1 MNARRAVMLNNNINN
16 QEEMRKKLIFKLLPI
31 VKKQGIS
38 PLRTDDIARYM
49 DISKATMY
57 KYFSSK
63 DEIIQ
68 YIVKVYAEYIT
79 SIDQTIFEETVPFG
93 ERFQKT
99 FEQSLLIAF
108 YISDIFILDLRNSAP
123 VLYEQIIQAK
133 NERNNKLKKFYE
145 EYIKKEVFNNINPAL
160 ILIQDDVLLRKL
172 FEPTILIQNNM
183 TLYQALFDYYIL
195 KKQQVIHHKYK
206 EEIDDSKMESTIQ
219 YIVQKVSNYI

>member
-1 MNARRAVMLNNNINN
+1 MLNNNIDN
-16 QEEMRKKLIFKLLPI
+16 QAEMRKKLIFKLLPI

-79 SIDQTIFEETVPFG
+79 SIDQTIFEESVPFG

-99 FEQSLLIAF
+99 FEQSLLIAI
-108 YISDIFILDLRNSAP
+108 YISDTFILDLKHSAP
-123 VLYEQIIQAK
+123 VLYEQIIQAQ

-145 EYIKKEVFNNINPAL
+145 EHINKEVFNKINPAL

-206 EEIDDSKMESTIQ
+206 DEIDDSKMVSTIQ
-219 YIVQKVSNYI
+219 YIVQKVSSYI

>member
-1 MNARRAVMLNNNINN
+1 MLNNSIDN
-16 QEEMRKKLIFKLLPI
+16 QVEMRKKLIFKLLPI

-63 DEIIQ
+63 EEIIK
-68 YIVKVYAEYIT
+68 YIVNIYAEYIT

-108 YISDIFILDLRNSAP
+108 YISDTFLLDLKHNAP
-123 VLYEQIIQAK
+123 VLYEQIIQAQ

-145 EYIKKEVFNNINPAL
+145 EHIEKEVFNAVNPAL

-183 TLYQALFDYYIL
+183 TLYQALFDYYVL
-195 KKQQVIHHKYK
+195 KKHQVIHHEYRSNV
-206 EEIDDSKMESTIQ
+206 DDEKMKATIQ

>member
-1 MNARRAVMLNNNINN
+1 MLNHNADN
-16 QEEMRKKLIFKLLPI
+16 QVEMKKKLIYKLLPI

-68 YIVKVYAEYIT
+68 YIVQIYAEYIT

-99 FEQSLLIAF
+99 FEQSLLISF
-108 YISDIFILDLRNSAP
+108 YISESFLSDLKNNSL
-123 VLYEQIIQAK
+123 VLYEQIIQAQ

-145 EYIKKEVFNNINPAL
+145 EHIKKEVFNAINPAL
-160 ILIQDDVLLRKL
+160 ILIQDDILLRKL
-172 FEPTILIQNNM
+172 FEPVILIQNNM

-195 KKQQVIHHKYK
+195 KKHQIIHYQYR
-206 EEIDDSKMESTIQ
+206 DDVDDTKMESTLQ
-219 YIVQKVSNYI
+219 YIVQKVSNYM

>member
-1 MNARRAVMLNNNINN
+1 MLNNNIDN
-16 QEEMRKKLIFKLLPI
+16 QAEMRKKLIFKLLPI

-68 YIVKVYAEYIT
+68 YIVKIYAEYIT

-99 FEQSLLIAF
+99 FEQSLLIAL
-108 YISDIFILDLRNSAP
+108 YISDTFIFDLKHSAP
-123 VLYEQIIQAK
+123 VLYEQITQAQ
-133 NERNNKLKKFYE
+133 NERNHKLKKFYE
-145 EYIKKEVFNNINPAL
+145 EHIEKEVFNSINPAL
-160 ILIQDDVLLRKL
+160 ILLQDDVLLRKL
-172 FEPTILIQNNM
+172 FEPTILIKNNM
-183 TLYQALFDYYIL
+183 TLYQALFDYYVL
-195 KKQQVIHHKYK
+195 KKQQIIHHKYK
-206 EEIDDSKMESTIQ
+206 DEIDDSKMESTIQ

>member
-1 MNARRAVMLNNNINN
+1 MLNNNIDN
-16 QEEMRKKLIFKLLPI
+16 QVEMRKKLIFKLLPI

-38 PLRTDDIARYM
+38 SLRTDDIARYM

-63 DEIIQ
+63 EEIIQ
-68 YIVKVYAEYIT
+68 YIVNIYAEYIT

-108 YISDIFILDLRNSAP
+108 YISDTLLLDLKHNAP
-123 VLYEQIIQAK
+123 VLYEQIIQAQ

-145 EYIKKEVFNNINPAL
+145 EHIENEVFNAVNPVL

-183 TLYQALFDYYIL
+183 TLYQALFDYYML
-195 KKQQVIHHKYK
+195 KKQQVIHHEYRNNV
-206 EEIDDSKMESTIQ
+206 DDEKMKATIQ

>member
-1 MNARRAVMLNNNINN
+1 MLNKNIDN
-16 QEEMRKKLIFKLLPI
+16 QVEMRKKLIFKLLPI

-63 DEIIQ
+63 EEIIQ
-68 YIVKVYAEYIT
+68 YIVKIYAEYIT

-99 FEQSLLIAF
+99 FEQSLLISF
-108 YISDIFILDLRNSAP
+108 YISDAFLSDLKHNAP
-123 VLYEQIIQAK
+123 VLYEQIIQAQ
-133 NERNNKLKKFYE
+133 NERNNQLKKFYE
-145 EYIKKEVFNNINPAL
+145 EHIEKEVFNAINPAL
-160 ILIQDDVLLRKL
+160 ILIQDDVLLRKF

-183 TLYQALFDYYIL
+183 TLYQALFDYYML
-195 KKQQVIHHKYK
+195 KKHQVIHH
-206 EEIDDSKMESTIQ
+206 EHRGHVDDEKMKSTIQ